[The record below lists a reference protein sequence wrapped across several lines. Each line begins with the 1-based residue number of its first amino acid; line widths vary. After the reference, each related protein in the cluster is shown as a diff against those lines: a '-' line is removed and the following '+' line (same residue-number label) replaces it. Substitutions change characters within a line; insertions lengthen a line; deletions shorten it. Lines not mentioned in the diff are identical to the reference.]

1 MKNPLLAYS
10 NKADALFA
18 RGISQTALSLNHTHV
33 NELRQRVLDVL
44 QLRKHSPLTE
54 AEREIILDCLT
65 SPAGSNAIASI
76 NHRLFCDFDHEQI
89 LRERAF
95 LNTMLGNLSGFE
107 SGGQLRHREL
117 EKTA

>member
-1 MKNPLLAYS
+1 MKNPLLVYS
-10 NKADALFA
+10 DTADALLA
-18 RGISQTALSLNHTHV
+18 RGISQTALSLNYPHA

-44 QLRKHSPLTE
+44 QLRKHSPLTP
-54 AEREIILDCLT
+54 AELGILFDCLT
-65 SPAGSNAIASI
+65 SQPGGDALALV

-95 LNTMLGNLSGFE
+95 LNTTLGGLSSFE
-107 SGGQLRHREL
+107 SGGQHRHREL